1 MADATVLFEAGQ
13 AGPPF
18 LEQAGISCEFKVM
31 HHILSIKFHFFIIQC
46 MKPADHLHLCRLIL
60 VLAIQ

>member
-13 AGPPF
+13 AGPTF
-18 LEQAGISCEFKVM
+18 LEQAGIGCEFKVI
-31 HHILSIKFHFFIIQC
+31 HLVLSKNFHFFIIQC